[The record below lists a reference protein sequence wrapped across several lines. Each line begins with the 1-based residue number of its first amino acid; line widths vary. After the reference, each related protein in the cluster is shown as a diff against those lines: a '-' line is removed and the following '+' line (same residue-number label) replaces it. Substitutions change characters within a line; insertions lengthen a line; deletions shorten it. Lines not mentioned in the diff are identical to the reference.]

1 MRNCAEYMGASRIR
15 MRNSSWVNDL
25 LMTQC
30 LKIVVV
36 SIRTKFKNTFDKCL
50 PLYLFDI
57 TSRRKHFFFSLDSM
71 DAVMKTLLD
80 DAKRKKGHEE
90 YEPTHLVFALTQ
102 RVFEIN
108 LQKKRRKTFF
118 KLTLK
123 TNFINGTS
131 KTSVLYS
138 LVHVSGHF

>member
-1 MRNCAEYMGASRIR
+1 

-36 SIRTKFKNTFDKCL
+36 LSIRTKFKNTFDKCL
-50 PLYLFDI
+50 PLYLFNI
-57 TSRRKHFFFSLDSM
+57 TSQKKTFFFSLDSM

-90 YEPTHLVFALTQ
+90 YEPTHLVFALT
-102 RVFEIN
+102 
-108 LQKKRRKTFF
+108 
-118 KLTLK
+118 
-123 TNFINGTS
+123 
-131 KTSVLYS
+131 
-138 LVHVSGHF
+138 